1 MATNKRQIADAVL
14 FKVQGGYVDV
24 ASPVQYPDVYKAIEQ
39 KMNADFKMQ
48 HFSQTLASGD
58 CIPEHAMIA
67 TYEDVAVTPYLDGL
81 KSIATLPVMPIS
93 LPRNM
98 GVFEIYD
105 PKYPQ
110 NLFIPLL
117 PQQEILLRSQPLIN
131 DVLGQVSYT
140 PYRNK
145 VIFNTNLPLL
155 NNAATSTVEM
165 RLLVMDISTYGEGDA
180 LPIPPDYEAGLIEY
194 LVKIFMPMVQGDKD
208 LDVYTEPQQPVKK

>member
-1 MATNKRQIADAVL
+1 MSTSKRVIADQVL
-14 FKVQGGYVDV
+14 LKVQGGYVDA

-67 TYEDVAVTPYLDGL
+67 TYDDVTVTPYADGM
-81 KSIATLPVMPIS
+81 KSIATLPAMPIS
-93 LPRNM
+93 LPRNQ
-98 GVFEIYD
+98 GIFEIYD
-105 PKYPQ
+105 PNYPN

-131 DVLGQVSYT
+131 EVLGQVAYT

-145 VIFNTNLPLL
+145 VVFNVNLPLI
-155 NNAATSTVEM
+155 NAAATSTVTM
-165 RLLVMDISTYGEGDA
+165 KLLIMDISTYGEGDA

-208 LDVYTEPQQPVKK
+208 LDVYTEPQQPLKK